1 MPVWLGLLSE
11 IPVLRRH
18 LGTGL
23 LNCEGARSFSTASF
37 PSSFVLKTVYWISL
51 ISWDKETLPKVL
63 AGSYHR
69 LKLNVKFTL
78 RAECVAWQRCGSPPS
93 VGGATGSRC
102 VRLGSCRH
110 TRPSLQDVVL
120 TLAYQT
126 AR

>member
-23 LNCEGARSFSTASF
+23 LNCEGARSFSTVSF

-51 ISWDKETLPKVL
+51 VSWDKETLPKVL

-78 RAECVAWQRCGSPPS
+78 RAECVA
-93 VGGATGSRC
+93 
-102 VRLGSCRH
+102 
-110 TRPSLQDVVL
+110 
-120 TLAYQT
+120 
-126 AR
+126 